1 MAAAIGGVK
10 PFLSARSTSAPAP
23 SRRCAVFQSCC
34 DVAISNGVRPW
45 VSCPF
50 GSTWSIRHNSMSESR
65 WIVTARTSSL
75 GEMEMRAG
83 GSGPSAVAQNN
94 IKSTTPIR
102 KTNRLLNTRIC
113 RVGPDIIQA
122 VSSTVIG
129 AGLNCEPTFEQA
141 GIGRIQLN
149 VACSVLSNFQP
160 MRLSILTL
168 CVALSTS
175 FAAQPEAVPTSTV
188 PAAVAEAGKDVVHQL
203 NNAFAKVFETVAPSV
218 VIIEVSKKN
227 DIAESS
233 PLDDLFFQG
242 APDDNNQR
250 RNPGGPRPIQSEGSG
265 FIVRPDGYIF
275 TNFHVVEGADKID
288 VKLRDGRNFSGRVVG
303 TDEKTDIAVVKI
315 DAKDLPVV
323 QLGDSDAV
331 RVGQFAFAIGAP
343 FKLDYTFTY
352 GVVSGKGRSKLL
364 QTGAYSISD
373 YLQTDASIN
382 PGNSGGPLCD
392 IDGKVIGMN
401 TLINGL
407 NRGLGFAIPSN
418 LANEIGQQLVAG
430 KKIARPWLGIRIES
444 VGDNPNTRDLLKGID
459 KGVVVRTIEADAPA
473 NKSDLRPF
481 DVITKVDG
489 TPVTTDT
496 QLQREI
502 LKKKIGQAVKL
513 TVWRKGQTIE
523 IPVTTGELPNEIARA
538 SNEIVPREQGRPED
552 AGKLGLQV
560 QDITKEMAERLRL
573 GDAHGVIVTDVAD
586 NSIAA
591 AQGIEREDVITEV
604 DGKPVKDV
612 RSFRE
617 ALTKADPKRGVLFYL
632 DRQGSKTF
640 AVLKANGQ

>member
-1 MAAAIGGVK
+1 MINRAVAEVPVQHLNGNLESFAAAVK
-10 PFLSARSTSAPAP
+10 KVSPA
-23 SRRCAVFQSCC
+23 V
-34 DVAISNGVRPW
+34 VK
-45 VSCPF
+45 
-50 GSTWSIRHNSMSESR
+50 
-65 WIVTARTSSL
+65 IVTALKLESL
-75 GEMEMRAG
+75 PELPGGQENPLSRNFLGQVPLMHSGRVLERG
-83 GSGPSAVAQNN
+83 LGSG
-94 IKSTTPIR
+94 
-102 KTNRLLNTRIC
+102 
-113 RVGPDIIQA
+113 
-122 VSSTVIG
+122 VIVT
-129 AGLNCEPTFEQA
+129 E
-141 GIGRIQLN
+141 
-149 VACSVLSNFQP
+149 
-160 MRLSILTL
+160 
-168 CVALSTS
+168 
-175 FAAQPEAVPTSTV
+175 
-188 PAAVAEAGKDVVHQL
+188 
-203 NNAFAKVFETVAPSV
+203 
-218 VIIEVSKKN
+218 
-227 DIAESS
+227 
-233 PLDDLFFQG
+233 
-242 APDDNNQR
+242 
-250 RNPGGPRPIQSEGSG
+250 
-265 FIVRPDGYIF
+265 DGYIL
-275 TNFHVVEGADKID
+275 TNSHLVTDPGEVE
-288 VKLRDGRNFSGRVVG
+288 VTLQDGRQFKAKVTGLDLQ
-303 TDEKTDIAVVKI
+303 TDLAVIKI

-323 QLGDSDAV
+323 QMGDSDAV

-352 GVVSGKGRSKLL
+352 GVVSGKGRSKLF
-364 QTGAYSISD
+364 TNGGYSISD
-373 YLQTDASIN
+373 YIQTDASIN

-489 TPVTTDT
+489 TAVTTDT

-538 SNEIVPREQGRPED
+538 SNEIVPREQGPPED
-552 AGKLGLQV
+552 VGKLGLQV
-560 QDITKEMAERLRL
+560 QDITREISERLHL
-573 GDAHGVIVTDVAD
+573 GDAKGVIVTDVAD

-604 DGKPVKDV
+604 DGKPITNVQ
-612 RSFRE
+612 SFRE
-617 ALTKADPKRGVLFYL
+617 ALSKGDPKRGVLLYL

-640 AVLKANGQ
+640 AVLKANTQ